1 MSFGYKNGS
10 AASGPNSDGQSRALG
25 RPGQATDGGT
35 VTRTAPEGPPEG
47 PESPPPLPVVIPRH
61 TRRREGRREGPPRR
75 SADRPA
81 GKQK

>member
-10 AASGPNSDGQSRALG
+10 AASGPNSDGQSRVLG

-47 PESPPPLPVVIPRH
+47 PESPPPCPLLSRH
-61 TRRREGRREGPPRR
+61 TRRREERQEVPPRR